1 MLVTAIQSAR
11 ATLRV
16 LWVTGIVV
24 LFGAL
29 AVTHLLPAL
38 GHELFV
44 VRGASMEPS
53 IPIGSAVIVGR
64 VQPDLVHVG
73 DVVTFRGSNDTVI
86 THRIIALPTAD
97 APSFHTKGDASESAD
112 PFPLLPENIIGR
124 VEFSIPRA
132 GLALTMLSSSRGTI
146 VTLGF
151 LGFLLVAAWFMDEL
165 LATIRRSAAAKA
177 GKGPGTPSPR
187 HPEATA

>member
-16 LWVTGIVV
+16 LWLAGVAA
-24 LFGAL
+24 LLGAL
-29 AVTHLLPAL
+29 AVTHLLPAA

-53 IPIGSAVIVGR
+53 IPIGSAVIVGHIR
-64 VQPDLVHVG
+64 PEMVQLG
-73 DVVTFRGSNDTVI
+73 DVVTFLGANDTVI
-86 THRIIALPTAD
+86 THRIIELPSGTNLT
-97 APSFHTKGDASESAD
+97 FHTKGDASESAD

-132 GLALTMLSSSRGTI
+132 GFALTMLASTRGTVI
-146 VTLGF
+146 TLGF
-151 LGFLLVAAWFMDEL
+151 LGFLLFSAWFMDEL
-165 LATIRRSAAAKA
+165 LATIRRQSRNKS
-177 GKGPGTPSPR
+177 GNTPTPR
-187 HPEATA
+187 HPQVPA